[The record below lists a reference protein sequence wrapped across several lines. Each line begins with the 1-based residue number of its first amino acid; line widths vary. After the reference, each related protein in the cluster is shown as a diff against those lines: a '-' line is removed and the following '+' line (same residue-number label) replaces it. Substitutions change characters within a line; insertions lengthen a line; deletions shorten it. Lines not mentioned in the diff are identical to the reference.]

1 VDVKIEFSTLGIRL
15 NLPLFVATTVVVVT
29 LDHAFGCALDGH
41 RVMGAFNKEARM
53 LVTPLE
59 EERFIAKLVC
69 IVKLACAV

>member
-1 VDVKIEFSTLGIRL
+1 MDAKIEFGTLGIRL

-29 LDHAFGCALDGH
+29 LDHALGCALDRH
-41 RVMGAFNKEARM
+41 RMMGALNKEARM

-59 EERFIAKLVC
+59 QERFIAKLIC